1 MQEEIGNVEV
11 NVSNMLIPHW
21 VGVFTRLE
29 FLVEVKGYLQD
40 GSCITY
46 DVDEKGRLVSNFQQP
61 ILNSRLNCYVIRVV
75 AWDGKFWHVDPNL
88 EDVRP
93 HWAFE
98 GKPLWRL
105 QWDPGGLV
113 WNNVSTGK
121 QVPFLQYVVKLGRC
135 MLSFEM
141 EKMPATLPKWRSHGV
156 VEEFKK
162 QFWTNI

>member
-1 MQEEIGNVEV
+1 M
-11 NVSNMLIPHW
+11 
-21 VGVFTRLE
+21 R
-29 FLVEVKGYLQD
+29 
-40 GSCITY
+40 
-46 DVDEKGRLVSNFQQP
+46 
-61 ILNSRLNCYVIRVV
+61 
-75 AWDGKFWHVDPNL
+75 
-88 EDVRP
+88 
-93 HWAFE
+93 
-98 GKPLWRL
+98 RL

-121 QVPFLQYVVKLGRC
+121 QVPFFQYAVKLGRC